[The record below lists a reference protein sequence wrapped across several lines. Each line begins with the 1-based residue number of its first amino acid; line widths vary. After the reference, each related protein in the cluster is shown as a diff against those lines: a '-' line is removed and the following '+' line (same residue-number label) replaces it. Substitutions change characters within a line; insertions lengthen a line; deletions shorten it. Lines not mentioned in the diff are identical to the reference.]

1 MYIAVEKTDSEY
13 VSVFFIV
20 KYKVNK
26 LQKKFKYTV
35 YFNFFYILIYQLIL
49 YK

>member
-13 VSVFFIV
+13 VFVFFIV

-26 LQKKFKYTV
+26 LQKSSNTRYNIIGF
-35 YFNFFYILIYQLIL
+35 
-49 YK
+49 